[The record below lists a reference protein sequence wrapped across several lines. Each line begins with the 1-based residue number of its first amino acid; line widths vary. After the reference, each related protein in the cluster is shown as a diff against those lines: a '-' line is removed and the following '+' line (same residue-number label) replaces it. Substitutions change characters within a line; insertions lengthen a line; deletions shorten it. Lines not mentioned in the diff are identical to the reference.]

1 MKQIENGIIGG
12 GLAGLSLAILLAR
25 QGKEVVL
32 WEKAAFPSHRVCGE
46 YISKESLPFLM
57 TLLPDFP
64 WRDVPHIDTLV
75 LSAPSGK
82 ILKQKLDSGGIGISR
97 YRLDAALAEMA
108 RAEGV
113 TIVENCRILDWS
125 ENPDGFDVY
134 SAEEKWRCKSLFL
147 ASGKG
152 KIPGETA
159 AKTSIR
165 RNFVGVKYHIRFDHP
180 ADEIQ
185 LHNFRNGYCGMS
197 RIEDGI
203 SCLCYMADAAE
214 LRACGND
221 VKKLESTVLSANP
234 LLRKIFSEAEF
245 LWPAPKVISGLRFG
259 ERTGLMGNAVLL
271 GDAAGSI
278 APLTGNGMS
287 MALRA
292 SYGLAMML
300 AEPGEGMKKMEAYA
314 SFRKEHFKNRI
325 LAGSVI
331 QDFFG
336 NEGVTEAALGI
347 LRIAPSW
354 LRNKIIES
362 THGKPFG

>member
-1 MKQIENGIIGG
+1 MKKTETGIIGG

-25 QGKEVVL
+25 QGKEVML
-32 WEKAAFPSHRVCGE
+32 WEKSAFPFHRVCGE

-57 TLLPDFP
+57 SLLPDFN
-64 WRDVPHIDTLV
+64 WNEIPHINTLV
-75 LSAPSGK
+75 LSSPSGK
-82 ILKQKLDSGGIGISR
+82 ILKQKLESGGIGISR
-97 YRLDAALAEMA
+97 YRLDAALADMA
-108 RAEGV
+108 RTEGV
-113 TIVENCRILDWS
+113 NILENCRILDWT
-125 ENPDGFDVY
+125 EDPDGFEIR
-134 SAEEKWRCKSLFL
+134 SADQTWRCNSLFL

-159 AKTSIR
+159 GKTTVR

-203 SCLCYMADAAE
+203 SCLCYMADSAE

-221 VKKLESTVLSANP
+221 VKTLEAKVLSANP
-234 LLRKIFSEAEF
+234 HLQKIFSEAEF

-259 ERTGLMGNAVLL
+259 ERTGLIGNAVLL

-292 SYGLAMML
+292 SYGLGLLQEEIRERRQRQA
-300 AEPGEGMKKMEAYA
+300 AYI
-314 SFRKEHFKNRI
+314 SFRKEHFRKRI
-325 LAGSVI
+325 AAGSEI

-336 NEGVTEAALGI
+336 NESITEAALGI
-347 LRIAPSW
+347 LRVTPSW
-354 LRNKIIES
+354 LRNKIIGS

>member
-1 MKQIENGIIGG
+1 
-12 GLAGLSLAILLAR
+12 LSLAILLAR
-25 QGKEVVL
+25 QGKEVIL
-32 WEKAAFPSHRVCGE
+32 WEKAAFPYHRVCGE

-64 WRDVPHIDTLV
+64 WRDVQHIDTLV

-82 ILKQKLDSGGIGISR
+82 ILRQKLKSGGIGISR
-97 YRLDAALAEMA
+97 YRLDAALADMA

-113 TIVENCRILDWS
+113 IIMENCRILDWS
-125 ENPDGFDVY
+125 EDPDGFEVC
-134 SAEEKWRCKSLFL
+134 SAEQKWRCKSLFL

-152 KIPGETA
+152 KAPGEA
-159 AKTSIR
+159 AVKTTVR
-165 RNFVGVKYHIRFDHP
+165 RNFVGVKYHIRFNHP
-180 ADEIQ
+180 VNEIQ

-197 RIEDGI
+197 RVEDGI

-221 VKKLESTVLSANP
+221 VKTMEAKVLSANP
-234 LLRKIFSEAEF
+234 HLREIFSESEF

-259 ERTGLMGNAVLL
+259 ERESMRGNAVLL
-271 GDAAGSI
+271 GDSAGSI

-292 SYGLAMML
+292 SYGLAQIL
-300 AEPGEGMKKMEAYA
+300 AEPGEGKKKQDAYA

-336 NEGVTEAALGI
+336 NERMTEAALGI

-354 LRNKIIES
+354 MRNKIIES